1 MTQRHNSTLI
11 FNHIKVIE
19 NTLDFT
25 IKSGYRNMGIIDT
38 IIDRK
43 RQRLDEARAMEPLS
57 SLRARAEG
65 AVPPPLDFTSAITR
79 AEGQG
84 IRLIAELK
92 KASPSK
98 GLIRDDFDPAAIAG
112 IYDSRAQAISVLTE
126 EDFFSGSLE
135 NLSLARSASGL
146 PLLRKDFIF
155 DPYQIYEARAG
166 GADAILLI
174 AMALEDT
181 QAGEYMALAR
191 ELGLGVLFE
200 VHDMGELERALELDA
215 PVIGI
220 NNRDLGT
227 LEISLETTFR
237 LKDEI
242 PPGHTVVSE
251 SGISTRQDV
260 LRLQEAAIDAMLIG
274 TTFMNSPDVGAKV
287 DELLGRA

>member
-1 MTQRHNSTLI
+1 
-11 FNHIKVIE
+11 
-19 NTLDFT
+19 
-25 IKSGYRNMGIIDT
+25 MGIIDT
-38 IIDRK
+38 IIDKK
-43 RQRLDEARAMEPLS
+43 RLRLEAARSREPLA
-57 SLRARAEG
+57 SLRQRAEG
-65 AVPPPLDFTSAITR
+65 AGPAQLDFASAISR
-79 AEGQG
+79 KPGQG

-98 GLIRDDFDPAAIAG
+98 GLIRVDFDPAAIAH

-126 EDFFSGSLE
+126 EDFFQGSL
-135 NLSLARSASGL
+135 SYIKKARSASSL

-155 DPYQIYEARAG
+155 DPYQIYEARAS

-174 AMALEDT
+174 AMALEDS

-200 VHDMGELERALELDA
+200 VHDMGELERALRLGA
-215 PVIGI
+215 SVIGI

-237 LKDEI
+237 LKAEI

-251 SGISTRQDV
+251 SGISTREDV
-260 LRLQEAAIDAMLIG
+260 LRLEEAAIDAMLIG
-274 TTFMNSPDVGAKV
+274 TTFMSSPDVGAKV
-287 DELLGRA
+287 DELLGKA